1 MKLFFQ
7 DDFILKAFQDFLSA
21 NKWKTIEFG
30 SKGKLI
36 VEVSQSQI
44 RGWFVK
50 EGNKE
55 KLKQISY
62 QIRTK

>member
-1 MKLFFQ
+1 MKLLFQ

-21 NKWKTIEFG
+21 NKWKTIEVG